1 MAETIFRGYSIRFY
15 NPIIPT
21 HRAIPWSRGLYL
33 ASHFPRILSIPKLV
47 LIFLLNPESRASN
60 TGNHVSRKT
69 YWDPLFSCFFHATV
83 DWRSIPYPNP
93 DDHVVWKTNCR
104 RSCCVYKLRSGVFFF
119 GEGRQ
124 ATKKNTGSKD
134 HLIAVNCVY
143 FVFPFFSC
151 QASVPILCY
160 LNCFYLKSELF
171 PVNNTL
177 F

>member
-15 NPIIPT
+15 NAIIPT
-21 HRAIPWSRGLYL
+21 HRAIPWSRGLYF

-83 DWRSIPYPNP
+83 DWRSIPYLTQTTTLFGKQIV
-93 DDHVVWKTNCR
+93 DEAA
-104 RSCCVYKLRSGVFFF
+104 VFITCDQACFF
-119 GEGRQ
+119 GGEGRQ
-124 ATKKNTGSKD
+124 ATKKNKGSKD

-151 QASVPILCY
+151 QASIPILCY

>member
-104 RSCCVYKLRSGVFFF
+104 RSCCVYKLRSGVFFS
-119 GEGRQ
+119 GKGDRQ
-124 ATKKNTGSKD
+124 RKRIREAKTTLSQ
-134 HLIAVNCVY
+134 LTVFTLY
-143 FVFPFFSC
+143 FRSFPAKLQFPFY
-151 QASVPILCY
+151 VI
-160 LNCFYLKSELF
+160 
-171 PVNNTL
+171 
-177 F
+177 